1 MFHTVLVANRGE
13 IALRVIRTLRRM
25 GIRAVAVYSDAD
37 VHARHVYEADLS
49 IRIGPAPARE
59 SYLNVDRLLN
69 AAAEADAEAVHP
81 GYGFLAENAAF
92 VSACAHRGVAF
103 VGPSAYAVGVM
114 GDKIRAKQAVS
125 AAGVPVVP
133 GRAEPGMS
141 DADLVSAADEIGFPV
156 LVKPSAG
163 GGGKGMRLVRV
174 RDELPTALVSA
185 RREASASFADD
196 TLFIER
202 FVVAPR
208 HIEVQVLADTFGNTV
223 HLGERECSL
232 QRRHQKVVEEAPS
245 VFLTPALRERYGK
258 LAVATAES
266 VSYTGAGT
274 VEFIVSGERAD
285 EPYFMEMNTRLQV
298 EHPVTEL
305 VTGFDLVEHQLRIA
319 AGEKLSFVQ
328 QDVRLRGHAVECR
341 IYAEDPSRGFL
352 PTGGVALVVREPE
365 DDGVRVDSALAEGL
379 DVGTTYDPMLS
390 KIIAWGEDRPSALA
404 RLDRALAR
412 TVVLGVGTNI
422 GFLRSLLGHPDVRT
436 GQLDTGLIERQLD
449 RLTEADVP
457 ARAYVAFAL
466 HRLLEVSRPAGD
478 PWHAASG
485 WRPSGSA
492 ETNWRVST
500 SGGHPVTVTI
510 SGPPLAA
517 RVRIG
522 DGPWLEA
529 SGEPMDGGLLLTV
542 AGQTSE
548 VTAFTHQGGNETWL
562 HLDGATWT
570 LREESLRARI
580 SDEPTHN
587 GDIRSPM
594 PGVLIAVNVG
604 EGEAVREGQ
613 VLLIVEAMK
622 MEHALS
628 APFDGIVERLV
639 VHEGVGVVVD
649 QLLASVAKAEHPDND
664 RTADSGS

>member
-1 MFHTVLVANRGE
+1 M
-13 IALRVIRTLRRM
+13 
-25 GIRAVAVYSDAD
+25 
-37 VHARHVYEADLS
+37 
-49 IRIGPAPARE
+49 
-59 SYLNVDRLLN
+59 
-69 AAAEADAEAVHP
+69 HP

-103 VGPSAYAVGVM
+103 VGPTAYAVGVM

-196 TLFIER
+196 SLFIER

-305 VTGFDLVEHQLRIA
+305 VTGLDLVEHQLRIA
-319 AGEKLSFVQ
+319 AGEEL
-328 QDVRLRGHAVECR
+328 
-341 IYAEDPSRGFL
+341 
-352 PTGGVALVVREPE
+352 
-365 DDGVRVDSALAEGL
+365 
-379 DVGTTYDPMLS
+379 
-390 KIIAWGEDRPSALA
+390 
-404 RLDRALAR
+404 
-412 TVVLGVGTNI
+412 
-422 GFLRSLLGHPDVRT
+422 
-436 GQLDTGLIERQLD
+436 
-449 RLTEADVP
+449 
-457 ARAYVAFAL
+457 
-466 HRLLEVSRPAGD
+466 
-478 PWHAASG
+478 
-485 WRPSGSA
+485 
-492 ETNWRVST
+492 
-500 SGGHPVTVTI
+500 
-510 SGPPLAA
+510 
-517 RVRIG
+517 
-522 DGPWLEA
+522 
-529 SGEPMDGGLLLTV
+529 
-542 AGQTSE
+542 
-548 VTAFTHQGGNETWL
+548 
-562 HLDGATWT
+562 
-570 LREESLRARI
+570 
-580 SDEPTHN
+580 
-587 GDIRSPM
+587 
-594 PGVLIAVNVG
+594 
-604 EGEAVREGQ
+604 
-613 VLLIVEAMK
+613 
-622 MEHALS
+622 
-628 APFDGIVERLV
+628 
-639 VHEGVGVVVD
+639 
-649 QLLASVAKAEHPDND
+649 
-664 RTADSGS
+664 